1 MQDLVFNI
9 QKFDLVY
16 KDVDKLIIRPI
27 GGIYVNPEDGS
38 MWTKLFISLQRSGYE
53 VNDVESRNIDVP
65 ANFLEIFARYQAGI
79 ATEQDLT
86 VINTYIG
93 YINPQ
98 IVIIDKYVYTPPI
111 VEEPEI
117 PIVEEEEENNET
129 ENEEQIP

>member
-27 GGIYVNPEDGS
+27 GGIYVNPEDGN

-79 ATEQDLT
+79 ATEQDLSI
-86 VINTYIG
+86 INTYIG

-117 PIVEEEEENNET
+117 PIVEDPIEEDSEEDT
-129 ENEEQIP
+129 EE